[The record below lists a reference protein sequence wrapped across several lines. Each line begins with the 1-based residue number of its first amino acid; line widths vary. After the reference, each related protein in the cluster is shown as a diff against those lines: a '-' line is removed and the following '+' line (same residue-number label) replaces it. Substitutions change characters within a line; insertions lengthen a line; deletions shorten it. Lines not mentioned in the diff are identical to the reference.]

1 MPHRNGGAD
10 SAMRGPI
17 LFDRASGA
25 VMISLK
31 EVVDWAS
38 VALVIAS
45 GGLAGH
51 YASVGMNGV
60 QWAGAIA
67 AVLGS
72 VTVAVAVRVWP
83 SQQKVKAD

>member
-1 MPHRNGGAD
+1 
-10 SAMRGPI
+10 
-17 LFDRASGA
+17 
-25 VMISLK
+25 MISLK

>member
-1 MPHRNGGAD
+1 
-10 SAMRGPI
+10 
-17 LFDRASGA
+17 
-25 VMISLK
+25 MITLK
-31 EVVDWAS
+31 DIVDWAS
-38 VALVIAS
+38 VALVVTS

-83 SQQKVKAD
+83 TAQKAKADERR

>member
-1 MPHRNGGAD
+1 
-10 SAMRGPI
+10 
-17 LFDRASGA
+17 
-25 VMISLK
+25 MISLK
-31 EVVDWAS
+31 DIVDWSS
-38 VALVIAS
+38 VALVVTS

-83 SQQKVKAD
+83 APQKAKAKVDER

>member
-1 MPHRNGGAD
+1 M
-10 SAMRGPI
+10 
-17 LFDRASGA
+17 F
-25 VMISLK
+25 SLK
-31 EVVDWAS
+31 DVIDWAS
-38 VALVIAS
+38 VALVITS

-51 YASVGMNGV
+51 YASEGMNGV

-83 SQQKVKAD
+83 AAQKAKVKAEK

>member
-1 MPHRNGGAD
+1 
-10 SAMRGPI
+10 
-17 LFDRASGA
+17 
-25 VMISLK
+25 MISLK

-38 VALVIAS
+38 VALVITS

-51 YASVGMNGV
+51 YASMGMNGV

-83 SQQKVKAD
+83 APQRVKAKE

>member
-1 MPHRNGGAD
+1 MKGLELNL
-10 SAMRGPI
+10 RGQTGR
-17 LFDRASGA
+17 L
-25 VMISLK
+25 MITLK
-31 EVVDWAS
+31 DIVDWAS
-38 VALVIAS
+38 VALVVAS

-51 YASVGMNGV
+51 YASEGMNGV

-83 SQQKVKAD
+83 AAQKAKARTDGR